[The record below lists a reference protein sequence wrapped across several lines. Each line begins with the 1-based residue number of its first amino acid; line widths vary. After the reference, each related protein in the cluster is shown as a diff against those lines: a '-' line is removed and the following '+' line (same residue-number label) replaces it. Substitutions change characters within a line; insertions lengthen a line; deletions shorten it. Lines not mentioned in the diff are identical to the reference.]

1 MTNRRRLRRLTAV
14 AALVALPLVGA
25 CADEDG
31 DGATTDEEIQDV
43 RDETNDAEDRLQ
55 KEVDGQDDGSN
66 ENDGDGDG
74 GTTTTGG

>member
-1 MTNRRRLRRLTAV
+1 MTTRRRLRRLAAV
-14 AALVALPLVGA
+14 AALVALPVVGA

-43 RDETNDAEDRLQ
+43 RDETNEAEDRVE
-55 KEVDGQDDGSN
+55 KEIDGQDDGSN
-66 ENDGDGDG
+66 ENDGED

>member
-1 MTNRRRLRRLTAV
+1 MTNLRRLRRLTAI
-14 AALVALPLVGA
+14 AALAALPLVGA

-43 RDETNDAEDRLQ
+43 RDETNEAEDRLEQ
-55 KEVDGQDDGSN
+55 EVDGQNDGSN
-66 ENDGDGDG
+66 ENDGED